1 MNEEQKKKFEEWAHK
16 ENFLKKFDGFS
27 PTLTDLAMTAE
38 NAWQACLETNKV
50 EEISNQPWLGNA
62 TTKEMLEELMARAE
76 VHGYANY
83 RTVDGGVSEKLEVE
97 QEPTPTEMARKLL
110 EKGWEILC
118 SGRKNRSI
126 SFIEPNSPINN
137 EFLYLKDA
145 YIKAFPRK
153 KKVEV
158 EVWLDSDGCVRVIPP
173 NSDSKGL
180 DPKRVS
186 WGWTKGTATFWV
198 EDSDE

>member
-1 MNEEQKKKFEEWAHK
+1 MDEEQQRKFEEWWEREK
-16 ENFLKKFDGFS
+16 FLDAS
-27 PTLTDLAMTAE
+27 PVRGRRGWAE
-38 NAWQACLETNKV
+38 IGWEACLEANKV
-50 EEISNQPWLGNA
+50 ETQEP
-62 TTKEMLEELMARAE
+62 
-76 VHGYANY
+76 
-83 RTVDGGVSEKLEVE
+83 
-97 QEPTPTEMARKLL
+97 EPTPTEMVKRLL
-110 EKGWEILC
+110 EKGWTIVPLALSGLHIKHQSTNDYYSLSNLEEI
-118 SGRKNRSI
+118 GK
-126 SFIEPNSPINN
+126 
-137 EFLYLKDA
+137 A